1 MLMGRVNSHV
11 RQMDL
16 STIIVLVV
24 AVVMVAAVMILFR
37 LFAPRP
43 PKR

>member
-1 MLMGRVNSHV
+1 
-11 RQMDL
+11 MDL
-16 STIIVLVV
+16 SSIIALGI
-24 AVVMVAAVMILFR
+24 AAVMVAAVVILFR

>member
-1 MLMGRVNSHV
+1 
-11 RQMDL
+11 MDL
-16 STIIVLVV
+16 STIIALII
-24 AVVMVAAVMILFR
+24 AALMVAAVAILFR